1 MANRF
6 TTGKKKTASGTKCRQ
21 VEGANE
27 VTALWVVLQI
37 MKLLRETGHR
47 PVAIAPLLWKSRSA
61 PLLIIP
67 IGFLLSAV
75 ASLAVGD
82 VGIIKGADQFEFVYH
97 VKLPEITGE

>member
-47 PVAIAPLLWKSRSA
+47 SAHRTDSSCGEPVATAPLLWQNRSA
-61 PLLIIP
+61 FLLIIP

-75 ASLAVGD
+75 ASLAAGD
-82 VGIIKGADQFEFVYH
+82 VGIIKGAD
-97 VKLPEITGE
+97 